1 LSLRTLSI
9 VVVGGAALGLACCTQ
24 ATDTTATAPG
34 TTAPATAA
42 PTASSAAP
50 PPAASS
56 NAAPSNAAPSNAA
69 LGDDCRVDEATL
81 LAALEHSPVGRALE
95 STKTLTDIECYRGY
109 ALALTHP
116 KHADNAVVVYRYSAG
131 SWRAVNGGTAGYCD
145 GVVPAAVRKHLP
157 DC

>member
-1 LSLRTLSI
+1 MSLRTLSI

-50 PPAASS
+50 PPAAS
-56 NAAPSNAAPSNAA
+56 SNAAPSNAA

>member
-1 LSLRTLSI
+1 MSLRTLSI

-50 PPAASS
+50 PPAAS
-56 NAAPSNAAPSNAA
+56 SNAAPSNAA

-131 SWRAVNGGTAGYCD
+131 SWQAVNGGTAEYCD
-145 GVVPAAVRKHLP
+145 GVVPAEVRKHLP

>member
-9 VVVGGAALGLACCTQ
+9 VVLGGAALGLAGCTQ
-24 ATDTTATAPG
+24 AADTTAAAPG
-34 TTAPATAA
+34 ATAPATAA

-50 PPAASS
+50 PS
-56 NAAPSNAAPSNAA
+56 AAPSSATPSSGA

-109 ALALTHP
+109 ALAVSHP

-157 DC
+157 NC